1 MKLYV
6 ADFETTTDEKDCR
19 VWGYGISEIG
29 KSYNFYYGNSI
40 DAFMSFFEE
49 SKDPCKVY
57 IHNLR
62 FDGIFL
68 INWLEANGFRFVR
81 NKTEAEDRTYT
92 ALITSNNVYY
102 NIEVY
107 FTRDRDAHLAHKVQF
122 IDSVKIINTS
132 VERIAKDFH
141 LPMEKGSIDYHK
153 KREVGYRLTTEEI
166 GYIRDDCEIVAAALN
181 ELFKAGINKNTISKS
196 AMSYYQNMTPYYNK
210 KFPKLNEDVTEE
222 LRRAYRGGIA
232 YLNPLYR
239 DKAVGNGIVLD
250 CNSEYPSV
258 MASKPFPAGRPIVF
272 FGEYK
277 YDPRYPLYII
287 SFSCSFELKKGKI
300 PTVQIKDSPY
310 YDPLEYLETS
320 NGCIEKLIMTNIDF
334 EMFKENYNIEDLKF
348 NGGYKFK
355 AFNGLFTD
363 YVEHWNKI
371 KIESKVNSNYSMYQI
386 AKKCMNS
393 LYGAFGVKTKNIL
406 KQPVKKED
414 GLIHFVNFKQKDR
427 RGSYLPV
434 ALFTTAYGR
443 QHLIQTAQ
451 KIRDWS
457 FKKYGED
464 LYLYSDTDS
473 CKFLVKNENED
484 LEDLKKIID
493 IHKYKLGAWK
503 IESRFKRAKFIK
515 SKVYI
520 EEAYDDS
527 LNVVIAGFPKNLAPL
542 LTFENFERGF
552 TTEGMTLEELVEL
565 ARKNGATEEQ
575 IKKID
580 NHKKYKYVKGGVVL
594 EETSFTLK

>member
-40 DAFMSFFEE
+40 DAFMAFFEE

-196 AMSYYQNMTPYYNK
+196 AMAYYQNMTPYYNK
-210 KFPKLNEDVTEE
+210 KFPKLNEDITEE

-334 EMFKENYNIEDLKF
+334 EMFKENYNIEDIKY

-451 KIRDWS
+451 EIRDWS

-484 LEDLKKIID
+484 LEDLKKVID

-520 EEAYDDS
+520 EEAYDNS